1 MIVLDFK
8 KISEKG
14 LNGNQLKILAMISMT
29 LDHVGLMLLPRWMIL
44 RVLGRLAMP
53 IYAYM
58 IAEGCHHTRD
68 RKRYFLRIA
77 GMAALCQAVYWFAMG
92 SVYMCILVTFSL
104 SILLIGAMENF
115 QKKRDRASQVLAF
128 GALLIVFFLC
138 VALPELLPETDFG
151 IDYGIAGV
159 LLPVLVYFAKEKTK
173 YLTAGLFLVALGYGG
188 VQWFALAAVPLL
200 GMYNGRK
207 GQKNLGKW
215 FYLYYPLHLVV
226 LHGISLIV

>member
-1 MIVLDFK
+1 MDFK
-8 KISEKG
+8 KIAE
-14 LNGNQLKILAMISMT
+14 NGFNANQLKILAMISMT
-29 LDHVGLMLLPRWMIL
+29 LDHIGLLLLPRWILL

-58 IAEGCHHTRD
+58 IAEGCRHTRD

-77 GMAALCQAVYWFAMG
+77 GMAALCQAVYFFAMG

-104 SILLIGAMENF
+104 SILLIGAIENY
-115 QKKRDRASQVLAF
+115 QKKRDRASQILAF
-128 GALLIVFFLC
+128 ASLLLVFFLC
-138 VALPELLPETDFG
+138 VALPELLPGTDFG
-151 IDYGIAGV
+151 VDYGIAGV
-159 LLPVLVYFAKEKTK
+159 LLPVLVYFGSEKTK
-173 YLTAGLFLVALGYGG
+173 YLTAGLFLLGFGYGI

-200 GMYNGRK
+200 GMYNGQK
-207 GQKNLGKW
+207 GDRNLGKW

>member
-1 MIVLDFK
+1 MDFK
-8 KISEKG
+8 KIAE
-14 LNGNQLKILAMISMT
+14 NGFNANQLKILAMISMT
-29 LDHVGLMLLPRWMIL
+29 LDHIGLLLLPKWMIL

-58 IAEGCHHTRD
+58 IAEGCRHTRD

-77 GMAALCQAVYWFAMG
+77 GMAALCQAVYFFAMG

-104 SILLIGAMENF
+104 SILLIGAIENY

-128 GALLIVFFLC
+128 ASLLLVFFLC
-138 VALPELLPETDFG
+138 VALPELLPGTDFG
-151 IDYGIAGV
+151 VDYGIAGV
-159 LLPVLVYFAKEKTK
+159 LLPVLVYFGSEKTK
-173 YLTAGLFLVALGYGG
+173 YLTAGLFLLGFGYGS

-200 GMYNGRK
+200 GMYNGQK
-207 GQKNLGKW
+207 GDRNLGKW

>member
-1 MIVLDFK
+1 MDFK
-8 KISEKG
+8 KIAE
-14 LNGNQLKILAMISMT
+14 NGFNANQLKILAMISMT
-29 LDHVGLMLLPRWMIL
+29 LDHIGLLLLPRWILL

-58 IAEGCHHTRD
+58 IAEGCRHTRD

-77 GMAALCQAVYWFAMG
+77 GMAALCQAVYFFAMG

-104 SILLIGAMENF
+104 SILLIGAIENY
-115 QKKRDRASQVLAF
+115 QKKRDRASQILAF
-128 GALLIVFFLC
+128 ASLLLVFFLC
-138 VALPELLPETDFG
+138 VALPELLPGTDFG

-159 LLPVLVYFAKEKTK
+159 LLPVLVYFGSEKTK
-173 YLTAGLFLVALGYGG
+173 YLTAGLFLLGFGYGI

-200 GMYNGRK
+200 GMYNGQK
-207 GQKNLGKW
+207 GDRNLGKW